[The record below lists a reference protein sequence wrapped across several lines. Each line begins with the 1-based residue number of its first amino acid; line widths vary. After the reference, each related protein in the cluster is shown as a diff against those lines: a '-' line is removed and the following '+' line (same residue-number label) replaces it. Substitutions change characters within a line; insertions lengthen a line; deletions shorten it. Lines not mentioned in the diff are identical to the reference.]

1 VAIISAIIRLK
12 QYQEPV
18 QVNASPWGAGRIS
31 QNFRRPAAHGGLL
44 QKEAAVVEPYVKDML
59 KQKPGNEDK
68 QCGAAV
74 DEEAMPFFR
83 CAPPVP

>member
-1 VAIISAIIRLK
+1 MA
-12 QYQEPV
+12 
-18 QVNASPWGAGRIS
+18 
-31 QNFRRPAAHGGLL
+31 GLL
-44 QKEAAVVEPYVKDML
+44 QKAAAVVEPYVKDML
-59 KQKPGNEDK
+59 EQKPGNKDK